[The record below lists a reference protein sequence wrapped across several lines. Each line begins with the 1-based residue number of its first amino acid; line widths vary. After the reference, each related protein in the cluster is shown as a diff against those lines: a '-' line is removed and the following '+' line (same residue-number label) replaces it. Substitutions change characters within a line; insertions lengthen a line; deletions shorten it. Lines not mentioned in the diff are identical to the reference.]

1 MNKSVNQTESLCSFY
16 ISEWHLVTMMLP
28 YINKQ
33 LNEKANI
40 ITFLENNIE
49 KNIHT
54 LISKLNLKNEKEVL
68 KIDWK
73 KTEGIKY
80 SEIEKKINLD
90 NEVDSI
96 IFISGSK
103 NYIESVHEN
112 LKRKF
117 NSELDQCKDK
127 KIKIIDCYEV
137 TEFNGNIRDIL
148 DSHDKILNTAGEK
161 EISEVFEGYH
171 KAESAS

>member
-1 MNKSVNQTESLCSFY
+1 MNKLSNDTERLCSFY
-16 ISEWHLVTMMLP
+16 ISEWHLVTMVLP

-49 KNIHT
+49 ENIHT
-54 LISKLNLKNEKEVL
+54 LISKLNLKNEKEIL
-68 KIDWK
+68 EIDWK
-73 KTEGIKY
+73 KTNGMKY
-80 SEIEKKINLD
+80 HNIEEKINLEKMED
-90 NEVDSI
+90 FI

-103 NYIESVHEN
+103 NYIDMVHEN
-112 LKRKF
+112 LTRKF
-117 NSELDQCKDK
+117 KKELQTYNK
-127 KIKIIDCYEV
+127 KKVKVIDCYEI

-161 EISEVFEGYH
+161 EIDEVFEGY
-171 KAESAS
+171 KRMDSVS